1 MINLEEFSAHKDV
14 ITYNVNMVNF
24 ADNLL
29 KRVREFQALLEDA
42 SKNVYCDPETDEA
55 IGGAEI
61 MLDELA
67 AQLEMDLKL
76 AKSKADSNYRAL
88 QRKIFDAE

>member
-14 ITYNVNMVNF
+14 ITYNVNRVNF

-42 SKNVYCDPETDEA
+42 SKNVYCDSKTDEA

-76 AKSKADSNYRAL
+76 AKEHADFNYRAL